1 MQKVIEIKNLT
12 KKYGD
17 FTAVNGIS
25 FTVAKG
31 EVFGLLGENGA
42 GKSHLLHA
50 LTKTDGARYLP
61 GHSGVSDFEF
71 SPDTHLYLLDDCQNL
86 SDEAQIAAFALFNQ
100 IRESGG
106 VMIAAAML
114 PPAQLGLR
122 EDLRTRLAW
131 GLVYQL
137 HSLSDDEKIDAL
149 TLSAHARGLSLSV
162 GVIPYLLTHYRRDMQ
177 SLMTILD
184 ALDHYS
190 LETKRP
196 ITLPLMRELL
206 QLDETVKPL

>member
-1 MQKVIEIKNLT
+1 MHHCQQENLWR
-12 KKYGD
+12 G
-17 FTAVNGIS
+17 
-25 FTVAKG
+25 
-31 EVFGLLGENGA
+31 
-42 GKSHLLHA
+42 
-50 LTKTDGARYLP
+50 
-61 GHSGVSDFEF
+61 
-71 SPDTHLYLLDDCQNL
+71 
-86 SDEAQIAAFALFNQ
+86 
-100 IRESGG
+100 
-106 VMIAAAML
+106 AAAML